1 MYSSRIYIAEVLSPR
16 TRELGVA
23 IALGTQW
30 IFNIVWS
37 VASPYMIANIGWA
50 TFLIF
55 AVVDAFSAVFSWF
68 FVRETMG
75 RSLEEMETE
84 FHSEAA
90 AWTARTEYE
99 NQNEAGVSPSRS
111 GKFKA

>member
-1 MYSSRIYIAEVLSPR
+1 
-16 TRELGVA
+16 
-23 IALGTQW
+23 
-30 IFNIVWS
+30 
-37 VASPYMIANIGWA
+37 MISNLGWA

-75 RSLEEMETE
+75 KSLEEMETE

-90 AWTARTEYE
+90 EWTAKTDYE
-99 NQNEAGVSPSRS
+99 NQNEGTVSSIHS
-111 GKFKA
+111 AKAKD

>member
-1 MYSSRIYIAEVLSPR
+1 M
-16 TRELGVA
+16 A

-30 IFNIVWS
+30 VFNIIWS
-37 VASPYMIANIGWA
+37 VATPYMISNIGWA

-55 AVVDAFSAVFSWF
+55 AIVDACSAVFSWF

-75 RSLEEMETE
+75 KSLEQMETE

-90 AWTARTEYE
+90 DLAAKTNRD
-99 NQNEAGVSPSRS
+99 NQNEAGVSSIHEATV
-111 GKFKA
+111 KD